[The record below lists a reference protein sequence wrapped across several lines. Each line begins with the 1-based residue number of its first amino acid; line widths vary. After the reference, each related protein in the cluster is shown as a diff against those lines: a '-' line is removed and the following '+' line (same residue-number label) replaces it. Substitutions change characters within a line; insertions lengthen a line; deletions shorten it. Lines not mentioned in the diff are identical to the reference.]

1 MKASNCQLGTFSK
14 VFDIG
19 ADLFCTATFFCPD
32 KTFGVSF
39 DITLKGGLNQVQCLA
54 D

>member
-1 MKASNCQLGTFSK
+1 MKVSNRQLGTFSK

-32 KTFGVSF
+32 NILGVSF
-39 DITLKGGLNQVQCLA
+39 DI
-54 D
+54 